1 MCTCRTQQLPS
12 QGWVLAAAC
21 RGLGMLHSWPA
32 LVQGSAGSGQPQP
45 PRLAAVV
52 AEQWSGVLA
61 PCLDSCNVRSFG
73 TPSSACSLPLCRVP
87 RASTLQLLESTGVP
101 AYTAASAA
109 INASQA
115 ALPNPLLDVTLA
127 AEVQL
132 QALQAYQAA
141 TTWVVNAT
149 TNATG

>member
-1 MCTCRTQQLPS
+1 M
-12 QGWVLAAAC
+12 
-21 RGLGMLHSWPA
+21 
-32 LVQGSAGSGQPQP
+32 
-45 PRLAAVV
+45 
-52 AEQWSGVLA
+52 
-61 PCLDSCNVRSFG
+61 
-73 TPSSACSLPLCRVP
+73 
-87 RASTLQLLESTGVP
+87 P

-141 TTWVVNAT
+141 TTWVLNAT
-149 TNATG
+149 SNATG